1 MDPSITCCQP
11 EQEGPAKQLWLRL
24 WQTQQ
29 DLDNMNLKEGDN
41 DLESIN
47 NALNNQNQQNIG
59 LINGK
64 NDKNNM
70 FVQRSRKVENRAST
84 RTFLRCP
91 EKLIGLY
98 GGTAWR
104 KRDFQYSK
112 GVIG

>member
-1 MDPSITCCQP
+1 MDPSISWFQP

-24 WQTQQ
+24 WQAQQ

-59 LINGK
+59 VLNGK
-64 NDKNNM
+64 NDKNIM
-70 FVQRSRKVENRAST
+70 FGPRSRKVENRAST
-84 RTFLRCP
+84 RSFFRHP
-91 EKLIGLY
+91 EKVIGVL

-104 KRDFQYSK
+104 KRDFPYSK
-112 GVIG
+112 GIIG